1 MHFFFLSGLLA
12 LSVCVNKVFS
22 EENVDSPNEVN
33 QLILDTEGW
42 IDAGGRGRMADGA
55 RPRDLD
61 TLTKDFREAYRE
73 ARGRP
78 GHQTGRNHSSRR
90 NPDPVV
96 DRLLERQV
104 CAIIQIFNRQFTQTL
119 LYIAELF

>member
-1 MHFFFLSGLLA
+1 MKFIFLSGLLA
-12 LSVCVNKVFS
+12 FLVNKAIS

-42 IDAGGRGRMADGA
+42 IDAGGRGRMTDGA

-61 TLTKDFREAYRE
+61 SLTKEFREAFRAGE
-73 ARGRP
+73 IKGRL
-78 GHQTGRNHSSRR
+78 GHQAGQNHSVRHQS
-90 NPDPVV
+90 PGPVV

-104 CAIIQIFNRQFTQTL
+104 CAVIHFFKWL
-119 LYIAELF
+119 LL